1 LRGSTWFVVEIPRVM
16 RVMRAVMSFDIWDSI
31 LVWIFLGMVGL
42 KTSSIACEI
51 R

>member
-1 LRGSTWFVVEIPRVM
+1 VVEIP